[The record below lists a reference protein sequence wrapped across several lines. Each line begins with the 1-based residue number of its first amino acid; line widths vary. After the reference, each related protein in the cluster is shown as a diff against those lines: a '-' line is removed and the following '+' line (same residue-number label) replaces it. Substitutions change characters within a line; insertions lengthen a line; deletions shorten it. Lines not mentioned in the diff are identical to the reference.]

1 MKVRGSGPERIGD
14 GRRQIAHEPESPVPN
29 MFKPLAMSTLRTRT
43 RLREEGCTVQDHV
56 EGECYRCGRFEL
68 HDMYSWVTL
77 MTCFAVTQ
85 KLNHVQHEVTLVVGD
100 QVKRGCILASGTN
113 RVAILKINHQTVAP
127 DEVHPNQHGYVVK
140 ICSMC
145 SLGVR

>member
-29 MFKPLAMSTLRTRT
+29 MFNPLTMSTLRTRT

-68 HDMYSWVTL
+68 HDMHSWVTL

-100 QVKRGCILASGTN
+100 QVKRGCIRASGTN
-113 RVAILKINHQTVAP
+113 RVAILEINHQTVAP